1 MRGRTLQG
9 ALIALAALAL
19 FFCGAPAVDA
29 GGAPQRIISLAP
41 NLTEILFALGLEDRI
56 VGVTTFCD
64 APEEAKRKP
73 KIGGMSTPSLEAILA
88 AKPDLVVVNTDGNQ
102 REFEKRL
109 RAFRIKT
116 YVFTARRIHD
126 LPAAIREMGAVLEV
140 RENADRLAREI
151 ETALATMTEKRRLS
165 SRRILYIVWP
175 EPLIVAGP
183 GTAVHDAI
191 SLIGQKNIAAQAPM
205 AYPKYSLEEVLRRSP
220 DIIIIGK
227 GHGIGEV
234 SEKLLKRLRSVPAVQ
249 GGHVYY
255 MSDNL
260 YRLGPRLVKGL
271 EELSGIVDRDAAKR

>member
-1 MRGRTLQG
+1 MKGRTLQ
-9 ALIALAALAL
+9 AFLAALL
-19 FFCGAPAVDA
+19 LLCSAPSVQA
-29 GGAPQRIISLAP
+29 GGGPQRIISLAP
-41 NLTEILFALGLEDRI
+41 NLTEILFALGLGDRI

-73 KIGGMSTPSLEAILA
+73 KMGGMSTPSLEAILA

-102 REFEKRL
+102 KEFERRL
-109 RAFRIKT
+109 RSFHIKT

-126 LPAAIREMGAVLEV
+126 LPAAIRAMGDATGA
-140 RENADRLAREI
+140 RENADRLAQEVG
-151 ETALATMTEKRRLS
+151 TALVTMGSKKRSS

-191 SLIGQKNIAAQAPM
+191 TLIGQQNIAAQAPA

-220 DIIIIGK
+220 DIIIVGK
-227 GHGIGEV
+227 GHGIKEA
-234 SEKLLKRLRSVPAVQ
+234 SEKLLKRLQSVPAVQ
-249 GGHVYY
+249 GGHVYF

-260 YRLGPRLVKGL
+260 YRLGPRLVGGL
-271 EELSGIVDRDAAKR
+271 AELSAIVEQDAGKR